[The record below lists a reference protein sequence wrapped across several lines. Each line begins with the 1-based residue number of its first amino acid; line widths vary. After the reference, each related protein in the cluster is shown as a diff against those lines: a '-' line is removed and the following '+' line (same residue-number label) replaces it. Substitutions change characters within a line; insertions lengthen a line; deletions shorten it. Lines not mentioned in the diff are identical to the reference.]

1 MDENGTSSALQA
13 ALLSSL
19 LREYRDGRD
28 PLVDYDLAH
37 TCLVATGL
45 PLARGAVSDLLVE
58 TIVLNNRSVGKLGDF
73 VEAADAY
80 IARRIGGPNLKT
92 DAAAR
97 ARAAKRDPKPSA
109 AVGVPKRQPP
119 RRVRREVGGASTPAT
134 P

>member
-28 PLVDYDLAH
+28 PLVDYGLAH
-37 TCLVATGL
+37 ICLVATGR
-45 PLARGAVSDLLVE
+45 PLAKGAVSDLLVD

-80 IARRIGGPNLKT
+80 IARRTGRPNLKA

-109 AVGVPKRQPP
+109 AVGVPKRQPRKARP
-119 RRVRREVGGASTPAT
+119 VEATQPAE
-134 P
+134 